1 MLAIEIM
8 TSEIISEDNY
18 VFFDIDVSNYQQV
31 FDWLSHNIGCAG
43 KDYDWIQIRLKTR
56 GIRVYDPKKLTLVR
70 LRWG

>member
-1 MLAIEIM
+1 M

-31 FDWLSHNIGCAG
+31 CDWLSRNVGHAG
-43 KDYDWIQIRLKTR
+43 KDYDWIQIRMKTR